1 MKVLTRRQY
10 LAKLISVTMV
20 AKIYLDT
27 SKFKNWDVGCHNLLL
42 LWDFT
47 FDKRWTKTLSRT
59 AIKLC
64 SKWRSRQYDVAKC
77 QQRRAGVSQNNKD
90 NWPKCEFVFPKCA
103 LATVT
108 VWNPRRGVEPCQ
120 GLIRSFH
127 RGKFIGCSKVREKQ
141 IKRRNIFAP
150 ASPDVRLGIVSEQ
163 IERRPAEKYEWHSRQ
178 QRRKY
183 EIQVSPEGG
192 EIGLIAGDKYGSRGQ
207 LAHTWLL
214 SLGWWGLPLSPPRV
228 WLLSGR

>member
-1 MKVLTRRQY
+1 M
-10 LAKLISVTMV
+10 
-20 AKIYLDT
+20 
-27 SKFKNWDVGCHNLLL
+27 
-42 LWDFT
+42 
-47 FDKRWTKTLSRT
+47 
-59 AIKLC
+59 
-64 SKWRSRQYDVAKC
+64 
-77 QQRRAGVSQNNKD
+77 
-90 NWPKCEFVFPKCA
+90 
-103 LATVT
+103 T

-228 WLLSGR
+228 WLLSADNAANFAPCCSLHNFIKHLATWVRTGWILRKCLFWIGRVFATRKVARKQNKMSVFSTALHFPKGNLICCFLL